1 MEQVRKLIDEDTE
14 KIAGKNKAISNV
26 PLRLKF
32 FSKSV
37 VDLLL
42 VDLPG
47 MTKVR
52 IQNFKFNVFF
62 F

>member
-47 MTKVR
+47 MTKVK
-52 IQNFKFNVFF
+52 IQN
-62 F
+62 